1 MPENI
6 GDIVKEI
13 FSSAFGLFLT
23 LVSQWYWPLIFVGL
37 MILAIIVVARNVRS
51 SYENKLLKSIN
62 KLNKYFLAKPYIT
75 DENLIEFNNKMKNVP
90 SVLRSNWQ
98 IYMLNREDGPTAYMN
113 VENCIDKP
121 LRSSSIEKHIGNFTH
136 FTIFLILLSF
146 VCGIPFASSVMA
158 SATLGEILFYSL
170 IVPGI
175 LLLLYTIFVLIFKA
189 SKNDVYAVL
198 YENFPLFERNIT
210 KAVSTL
216 PGYVDYEILFTKK
229 EIKSGIPILQEYLEK
244 RALKEREEMEK
255 ARQNSMASEEYDFND
270 LGVDGSLVLDR
281 AMKESESFIKSRRR
295 LQDEINSI
303 ETEKENYKKTFETNS
318 KDMQRKLQASRE
330 NLESLK
336 KQQEESTNRI
346 EINYIRKQ
354 LADEMKKQQQLEK
367 DLEDATGKF
376 EEEQVSL
383 QKEMEKREKE
393 IEEKKDFVEKAML
406 LEFKHY
412 ANTLFKALAQK
423 AADVSNEKLIALQEQ
438 NSDLRTLI
446 NDLEGG
452 VNEGVYDESL
462 DLVAP
467 EEVATGNLYN
477 IDGEGGEYQQ
487 DYMAHSQEA
496 PAQSY
501 EEQPAYNDAN
511 AYVQEQPVQYE
522 QPLNETYQGESQP
535 VPQEE
540 TPYPTDTSNLN
551 INNYFEEP
559 QQEVYQEQ
567 PAEMQE
573 QYNDMPED
581 LPQETE
587 VVELVQE
594 APEPA
599 PAPVEEPV
607 VEPEPVVEEEPE
619 VEEEPKPAPKPIKKE
634 TPAIKEKPVENKKK
648 EKAPVKK
655 EVVEDDSDDEL
666 EALQK
671 QIEAE
676 NEKLRNEKDK
686 LSEELS
692 STLSDIEEDEEGDAE
707 PKERKKRT
715 SNASTAPREPK
726 QRAKSRRI
734 DTSAAAKKK
743 AEPKKRSSRRGGDDD
758 SDSGLDALNAEMQK
772 LLSKAK

>member
-1 MPENI
+1 MDNI
-6 GDIVKEI
+6 GEVVKDI
-13 FSSAFGLFLT
+13 FRRAFAFILD

-37 MILAIIVVARNVRS
+37 MILAIIVVARNVRN
-51 SYENKLLKSIN
+51 SYENRLLKSIN
-62 KLNKYFLAKPYIT
+62 RLNKYFLAKPYIT

-136 FTIFLILLSF
+136 FTIFMVLLSL
-146 VCGIPFASSVMA
+146 VCSIVYASSGTGGLA
-158 SATLGEILFYSL
+158 SSTEGELLFYSL
-170 IVPGI
+170 IVPTI
-175 LLLLYTIFVLIFKA
+175 LILLYTIFVLIFKA

-270 LGVDGSLVLDR
+270 LGIDGSLVLDR

-487 DYMAHSQEA
+487 DYMAHPQEE

-511 AYVQEQPVQYE
+511 VYAQEQPVQYE
-522 QPLNETYQGESQP
+522 QPAQQTYQEESQQA
-535 VPQEE
+535 PQEE
-540 TPYPTDTSNLN
+540 AHYSTDTSNLSA
-551 INNYFEEP
+551 NNYFEEP
-559 QQEVYQEQ
+559 QQNAYQEQ

-607 VEPEPVVEEEPE
+607 VEPEVVEQEPE
-619 VEEEPKPAPKPIKKE
+619 IEEEPKPAPKPAKQEI
-634 TPAIKEKPVENKKK
+634 PAIKEKPVEKNKK
-648 EKAPVKK
+648 EKTPSKK
-655 EVVEDDSDDEL
+655 EIIEDDSDDEL

-692 STLSDIEEDEEGDAE
+692 STLSDIEEEEEEVAS
-707 PKERKKRT
+707 KERKTRK